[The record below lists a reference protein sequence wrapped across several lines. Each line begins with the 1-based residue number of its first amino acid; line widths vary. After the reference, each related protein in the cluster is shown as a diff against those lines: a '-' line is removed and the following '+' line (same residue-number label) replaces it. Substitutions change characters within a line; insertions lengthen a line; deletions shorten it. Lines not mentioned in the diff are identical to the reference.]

1 MEFDDYKLAPD
12 DYQEMAKAYFST
24 LAEND
29 FRFVKINTDKKQ
41 KQEIL
46 DKISNNICKLNI
58 YIDYLK
64 KTSKAQKHSQS
75 ISKICGNLQLCKNL
89 FDCRENI
96 QISKKNNLCN
106 NLKSIIEICAD
117 LILLC
122 DLFKNFS
129 QTDID
134 EQICKLTSNFV
145 EIIKNTITLF
155 GECHYRY

>member
-89 FDCRENI
+89 FDWYPSLYE
-96 QISKKNNLCN
+96 SNLTQSYYTF
-106 NLKSIIEICAD
+106 L
-117 LILLC
+117 
-122 DLFKNFS
+122 FS
-129 QTDID
+129 QVFNLPVNWH
-134 EQICKLTSNFV
+134 KAVL
-145 EIIKNTITLF
+145 
-155 GECHYRY
+155 Y